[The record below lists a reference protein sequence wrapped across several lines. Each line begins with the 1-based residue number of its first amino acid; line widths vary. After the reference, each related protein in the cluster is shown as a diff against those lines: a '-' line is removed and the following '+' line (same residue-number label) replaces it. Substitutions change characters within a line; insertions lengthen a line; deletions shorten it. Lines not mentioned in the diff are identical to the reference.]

1 MTIWNESLSVLSLRY
16 LRTNSLSYTAKI
28 CLILMDEHQDQSRG
42 AVRRNRHPRTV
53 PRASADGS
61 CVWRIG
67 WVIEH
72 VDAAAR
78 HTAESLRPELLI
90 CDYRKLP
97 ATADAL
103 WPGPWHWAL
112 YDICEPALARQ
123 WLQRGAAFIETWD
136 IGGMLAALDL
146 SEC

>member
-1 MTIWNESLSVLSLRY
+1 MAARLAEELTAWPGRCILIAFDERVL
-16 LRTNSLSYTAKI
+16 A
-28 CLILMDEHQDQSRG
+28 
-42 AVRRNRHPRTV
+42 AVRRLGLR
-53 PRASADGS
+53 
-61 CVWRIG
+61 RIG

-112 YDICEPALARQ
+112 YDICEPSLARQ